1 MRTTTNV
8 ALAAA
13 AAVAVLI
20 VARLRRRRRL
30 SSKPDDHA
38 TLCVAARFTVTATQD
53 KLPLLELLRVALPAE
68 FPSLKA
74 AKHAVR
80 RRLIV
85 VDGAA
90 AAVAD
95 AAVAGQT
102 VEYVIRP
109 REHLAARDAT
119 PLPDLA
125 LEWAHV
131 DDWVAVLVKPAGVAV
146 QGDVTDE
153 GKRRSAALRRAVAAA
168 LPPPAERPDALS
180 HPQFVHR
187 LDKGTGGLL
196 VYART
201 QAACARLATAFATPG
216 AVRKTYVA
224 LVAGRLDGDGV
235 VDEPVSGR
243 PARSRWRALGH
254 TPSAASGWVTTL
266 ELKPEHGR
274 RHQLRKHCARALHS
288 GTARCHILGDVAY
301 GGAAAREADDEHLY
315 LWAKAIEMPHPHTG
329 ATLALE
335 IDEPPHFSAR
345 RQREAATMAAAAATA
360 AAPAPAA
367 AMVGDASS
375 IEEGSVRVALVPRE
389 DAERTRRALDA
400 AGLLSPAH
408 RAFGH
413 DGAVALPLIDD
424 CMLPVAFSE
433 LRVQR
438 VDAAAAGG
446 ERGVHARLRE
456 RAHAAL
462 LAAGVS
468 EDAARAALE
477 HGLPRRWEKLGDV
490 VLLAP
495 QGVCAPG
502 ASALAAM
509 PREARAALWASIAA
523 AVGARR
529 LGVQGAVEPSLHR
542 KSGARLLWPEEGADG
557 WVAHRENGIVY
568 GLDVTRNM
576 FSSGNG
582 TEKARVAARNC
593 DGEVVVDLYAGIGYF
608 TLPYLVH
615 ARAAHVHACEWD
627 ADALAALRHNLHAN
641 GVAARCTV
649 HAGDNARSAPAF
661 AGTAD
666 RVNLGLIPS
675 SEAGWP
681 TAVAALRARGGWLH
695 VHANVGDGEEA
706 RWSAALLDA
715 LRALA
720 AAAGREWR
728 LDVEHVERVK
738 WYAPRIRHVVA
749 DVRVVAAPGA
759 AAPCAAA
766 ADVREL

>member
-13 AAVAVLI
+13 AAVVVLV

-38 TLCVAARFTVTATQD
+38 TLCVAARFTVTATQNG
-53 KLPLLELLRVALPAE
+53 LPLLELLQIALPTE
-68 FPSLKA
+68 FPSLKT
-74 AKHAVR
+74 AKHAIR
-80 RRLIV
+80 RQLII

-102 VEYVIRP
+102 VEYVMRP

-274 RHQLRKHCARALHS
+274 RHQLRKHCARALRS
-288 GTARCHILGDVAY
+288 GTLHCPILGDDKY
-301 GGAAAREADDEHLY
+301 GGAAADCKDDDHLY

-329 ATLALE
+329 ATLALVT
-335 IDEPPHFSAR
+335 DEPPHFSAR
-345 RQREAATMAAAAATA
+345 RQREAAAAVAAAPAATA

-375 IEEGSVRVALVPRE
+375 IEEVGSVRVALVPRE

-400 AGLLSPAH
+400 AGLLSTAH

-413 DGAVALPLIDD
+413 DGAVALPLVGEG
-424 CMLPVAFSE
+424 MLPVAFSE

-462 LAAGVS
+462 L
-468 EDAARAALE
+468 L
-477 HGLPRRWEKLGDV
+477 
-490 VLLAP
+490 
-495 QGVCAPG
+495 
-502 ASALAAM
+502 
-509 PREARAALWASIAA
+509 
-523 AVGARR
+523 
-529 LGVQGAVEPSLHR
+529 SLIH
-542 KSGARLLWPEEGADG
+542 
-557 WVAHRENGIVY
+557 I
-568 GLDVTRNM
+568 
-576 FSSGNG
+576 
-582 TEKARVAARNC
+582 
-593 DGEVVVDLYAGIGYF
+593 
-608 TLPYLVH
+608 
-615 ARAAHVHACEWD
+615 
-627 ADALAALRHNLHAN
+627 
-641 GVAARCTV
+641 
-649 HAGDNARSAPAF
+649 
-661 AGTAD
+661 
-666 RVNLGLIPS
+666 
-675 SEAGWP
+675 
-681 TAVAALRARGGWLH
+681 
-695 VHANVGDGEEA
+695 
-706 RWSAALLDA
+706 
-715 LRALA
+715 
-720 AAAGREWR
+720 
-728 LDVEHVERVK
+728 
-738 WYAPRIRHVVA
+738 
-749 DVRVVAAPGA
+749 
-759 AAPCAAA
+759 
-766 ADVREL
+766 